1 MIISEW
7 VDLSIR
13 INWTNSLNVIVLG
26 EVEVPEPTAEGA
38 TAVVRNT
45 TQNLQQV

>member
-38 TAVVRNT
+38 TAVNT